1 MKGSIANNSRKRV
14 YIAFRDKNLYL
25 WDILEAAE
33 SIFSMVQDKS
43 IEDYLGE
50 RPLRSAVE
58 REFEIMG
65 EALNQVIKA
74 NPEIKEDITDFAKII
89 GFRNRLAHAYFA
101 IDAEVIWGT
110 IEVFLPRLV
119 KEVKGLLEAENEN

>member
-1 MKGSIANNSRKRV
+1 MSL
-14 YIAFRDKNLYL
+14 RDKQLYL
-25 WDILEAAE
+25 WDILAAAE

-43 IEDYLGE
+43 IEDYLNT

-65 EALNQVIKA
+65 EALNQAAKA
-74 NPEIKEDITDFAKII
+74 SPEIKERITDFAKIV

-119 KEVKGLLEAENEN
+119 KEVKSLLEAEDEN